1 VTGDPTL
8 GNLGATMNRFLTRI
22 AHAAWLVVGAS
33 ILAVIGLAM
42 LVCPDGSADS
52 PLGAKYRRLPAAPG

>member
-1 VTGDPTL
+1 
-8 GNLGATMNRFLTRI
+8 MNRFLARI
-22 AHAAWLVVGAS
+22 AHAAWLVAGAS

-52 PLGAKYRRLPAAPG
+52 PVGTKYRRLPAAGG